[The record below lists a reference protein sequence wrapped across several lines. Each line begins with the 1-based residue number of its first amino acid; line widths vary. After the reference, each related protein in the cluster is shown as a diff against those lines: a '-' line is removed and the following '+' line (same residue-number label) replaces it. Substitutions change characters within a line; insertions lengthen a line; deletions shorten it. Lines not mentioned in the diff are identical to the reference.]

1 LSYRIKK
8 VAVLGAGTMGAQIA
22 AHLTNAGIEVLL
34 LDILPTE
41 LTKEEAAK
49 GLSLQDPRVRNRIA
63 SAGLLAAQ
71 KVRPAAFFSPAS
83 AALIAVGNFEDDLAK
98 VADADWIIE
107 AIVENLGAKRQLLA
121 RVDRS
126 RKPGSIVSS
135 NTSGIS
141 IRQMSDGLS
150 EDLRKH
156 FLGTHFFNP
165 PRYMKLL
172 ELIPTPDTLPNV
184 TQFIAEF
191 CDRSLGK
198 GVVYA
203 KDTPNFIANRIA
215 AFSSLNAMKVMVE
228 GGYSIEEVDAMT
240 GPLIGRPKSATFRT
254 SDIVGLDTSL
264 YVADNLYKAVPDDEM
279 RDVLVPPDFLRDMVA
294 RGWIGNKAG
303 QGFYKRQ
310 KGEGGK
316 TEYLVLDY
324 KEMQYRPPQ
333 KVRFPSIDAARSIE
347 DTAERIRVLIYGK
360 DRVGEFLWKTTSANL
375 IYAANRIPEIADSIV
390 SIDDAVK
397 WGFNQEFGTFELWDV
412 IGVEK
417 SVAKMRADGWQ
428 IPPLVQRL
436 LDSGKKSF
444 YTNDNG
450 RDFYFDQ
457 ISGEYKEKDPG
468 TGIIFL
474 KSLEE
479 RAKIV
484 KKNNAASLIDIGDGV
499 ACLEFHSKM
508 NAIGADTISMMNQSV
523 KEVGEN
529 FEALV
534 IANQSENFSVGANLM
549 LLLLGA
555 QEGEWDEIAI
565 SVRHFQNANMGLR
578 YSAKPVVVAPQGMAR
593 GGGCEITMHG
603 DKARAAAETYLGLVE
618 VGVGL
623 IPGGGGVKEMVLR
636 ATRNTVPGE
645 DLLVHL
651 RKVSETIA
659 TARVSTSA
667 VEARD
672 LGFLETTDPIT
683 MNRDR
688 LIEDAKQTA
697 LAMVAEGYTQPRQRI
712 DIPVP
717 GETAYAAIKLAVHM
731 MLRGGYISEYDAHV
745 ASKLAYIITGGGLTH
760 RSLVSEAYLLELERE
775 AFVSLCGERK
785 TQERIQHMLKTGKPL
800 RN

>member
-1 LSYRIKK
+1 LSYRIKR

-22 AHLTNAGIEVLL
+22 AHLTNAGVEVLL
-34 LDILPTE
+34 LDIVPTE

-63 SAGLLAAQ
+63 AAGLLAAQ
-71 KVRPAAFFSPAS
+71 KVKPAAFFSSAS
-83 AALIAVGNFEDDLAK
+83 AGLVAAGNFEDDLAK
-98 VADADWIIE
+98 IADADWIIE

-121 RVDRS
+121 RVDLS

-172 ELIPTPDTLPNV
+172 ELIPTPDTLPEV
-184 TQFIAEF
+184 TRFIADF
-191 CDRSLGK
+191 CDRTLGK

-303 QGFYKRQ
+303 QGFYKKQ

-324 KEMQYRPPQ
+324 KEMQYRPPE

-347 DTAERIRVLIYGK
+347 NTAERIRSLIYGK

-375 IYAANRIPEIADSIV
+375 IYAANRIPEIADSIA

-397 WGFNQEFGTFELWDV
+397 WGFNQEFGAFELWDV

-457 ISGEYKEKDPG
+457 ISGEYKDKDPG

-474 KSLEE
+474 KSLKE
-479 RAKIV
+479 RAKVV

-555 QEGEWDEIAI
+555 QEAEWDEIAI

-578 YSAKPVVVAPQGMAR
+578 YSAKPVVVAPQGMAL

-636 ATRNTVPGE
+636 ATRNTVLGE

-672 LGFLETTDPIT
+672 LGFLEATDPIT

-697 LAMVAEGYTQPRQRI
+697 LAMVAEGYTQPRQRT
-712 DIPVP
+712 DIPAP

-760 RSLVSEAYLLELERE
+760 RSLVSEQYLLELERE